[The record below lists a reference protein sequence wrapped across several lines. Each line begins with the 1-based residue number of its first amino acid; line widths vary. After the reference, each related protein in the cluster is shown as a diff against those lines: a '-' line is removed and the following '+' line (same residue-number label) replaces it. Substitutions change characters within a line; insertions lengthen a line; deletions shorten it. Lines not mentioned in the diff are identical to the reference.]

1 MDLVQT
7 HIYLLTLN
15 YGSTY
20 FSLVVVTTEE
30 ESLLF
35 GTTGFIYQQSL
46 TVLSTSPSSIDTIN
60 KLLTYVPIYY
70 IIISYLERTFLFRN
84 LTFKKLKRTG

>member
-20 FSLVVVTTEE
+20 FSLVVTTEE
-30 ESLLF
+30 GSLLF

-70 IIISYLERTFLFRN
+70 NIISNLERTFLFRKKKK
-84 LTFKKLKRTG
+84 KKLKRTG